1 MFFSLQ
7 SKPHLTLRYQICV
20 CLSTAL
26 FSGVCFGLW
35 YRLLAWRRRG
45 VEVDGDKTWNMLG
58 RFCAV
63 LCAGSL
69 TNIIQLACSILQYR
83 AFYDDY
89 LDVDEPTERQ
99 YLESSSAYSR
109 FYAVKEFFYS
119 LQLSCYI
126 ACCFMLLLRVSDHA
140 SHSYY
145 NQARDHF
152 RTTENGTFDFR
163 DCIGQYR
170 LYYMV
175 RRLNQLALASCV
187 CFIAVRIAAMTF
199 QVRAADLLEQAA
211 TLCGT
216 QGEATSA
223 SDVAFEQAQD
233 AQAKGNRIESAQF
246 LMQAAAFLLAF
257 ASFILFCPA
266 CIIMFRRVEK
276 KVVSY
281 IREMDLR
288 PDNGIVFLPREFSS
302 QSETGAVGDQIE
314 MPAGQARQVLGALQ
328 AAADAQKKRY
338 LLCFAVMLLA
348 LLTQSTVSLLYS
360 IIQSQGAEENLTFK
374 ACDSCQSVEYLYLVI
389 LDSIPE
395 FKILVDC
402 VGLTLPL
409 LFCLW
414 LMTTKGDRALLMH
427 PHKFIS
433 NETPVQHDAAQDE
446 QWLQGQRLRMGIDF
460 K

>member
-1 MFFSLQ
+1 
-7 SKPHLTLRYQICV
+7 
-20 CLSTAL
+20 
-26 FSGVCFGLW
+26 
-35 YRLLAWRRRG
+35 
-45 VEVDGDKTWNMLG
+45 MLG

-83 AFYDDY
+83 AYYDDY
-89 LDVDEPTERQ
+89 SDGFETKTERQ
-99 YLESSSAYSR
+99 YLESSSAYAR

-145 NQARDHF
+145 NQARDRF
-152 RTTENGTFDFR
+152 RTTDDVKFDFR

-175 RRLNQLALASCV
+175 RRLNQLALAICV
-187 CFIAVRIAAMTF
+187 CFIAVRIAAMAF
-199 QVRAADLLEQAA
+199 GVRHADLLEQAA

-216 QGEATSA
+216 QGEATDA
-223 SDVAFEQAQD
+223 SDVAFEQAKD
-233 AQAKGNRIESAQF
+233 AQAKGNRIDAAQF
-246 LMQAAAFLLAF
+246 LMQAAGFLLAF
-257 ASFILFCPA
+257 ASFILFFPA

-360 IIQSQGAEENLTFK
+360 ITHIRSNGDQNPNCK
-374 ACDSCQSVEYLYLVI
+374 ACESCQSVEHLYVAI
-389 LDSIPE
+389 FDSIPE
-395 FKILVDC
+395 LVILVDC

-433 NETPVQHDAAQDE
+433 NETPVLQDAAQDE
-446 QWLQGQRLRMGIDF
+446 QWLQEQRLRMGIDF

>member
-1 MFFSLQ
+1 
-7 SKPHLTLRYQICV
+7 
-20 CLSTAL
+20 
-26 FSGVCFGLW
+26 
-35 YRLLAWRRRG
+35 
-45 VEVDGDKTWNMLG
+45 
-58 RFCAV
+58 
-63 LCAGSL
+63 
-69 TNIIQLACSILQYR
+69 
-83 AFYDDY
+83 
-89 LDVDEPTERQ
+89 
-99 YLESSSAYSR
+99 
-109 FYAVKEFFYS
+109 
-119 LQLSCYI
+119 
-126 ACCFMLLLRVSDHA
+126 
-140 SHSYY
+140 
-145 NQARDHF
+145 
-152 RTTENGTFDFR
+152 
-163 DCIGQYR
+163 
-170 LYYMV
+170 MV
-175 RRLNQLALASCV
+175 RRLNQLALAICV
-187 CFIAVRIAAMTF
+187 CFIAVRIAAMAF
-199 QVRAADLLEQAA
+199 GVRHADLLEQAA

-216 QGEATSA
+216 KGEATDA
-223 SDVAFEQAQD
+223 SDVAFEQAED
-233 AQAKGNRIESAQF
+233 AEVKGNRIEAAQHV
-246 LMQAAAFLLAF
+246 MKAAAFLLVF
-257 ASFILFCPA
+257 ASFILFFPA

-314 MPAGQARQVLGALQ
+314 MPAGQARQVLGALE

-348 LLTQSTVSLLYS
+348 LLTQSTVSLLLS
-360 IIQSQGAEENLTFK
+360 IVESQGVKDNPNCK
-374 ACDSCQSVEYLYLVI
+374 ACGSCQSVEHLYNII

-395 FKILVDC
+395 FIILVDS

-433 NETPVQHDAAQDE
+433 NETPVLQDAAQDE